1 MRTFL
6 AFLTS
11 LQLSLTTLYDTF
23 LGKTLPSLLLPR
35 YISKNT
41 LPPPRNITR
50 DKSVSIAPV
59 TLPPAKDT
67 KYIT

>member
-1 MRTFL
+1 MTGL
-6 AFLTS
+6 EEKHS
-11 LQLSLTTLYDTF
+11 V
-23 LGKTLPSLLLPR
+23 
-35 YISKNT
+35 ISKKNT